1 MQVYQAGIDIGST
14 TVKLV
19 LTDEAGT
26 RLFEDYR
33 RHCAHTRET
42 LADLLQD
49 ARNKLGPCRLQVGI
63 TGSGAL
69 GLSRAMD
76 LPFIQEVVAVAHALR
91 ARYPQVDVAIELG
104 GEDAKIIYFS
114 GSPEERMNGVC
125 AGGTGSFID
134 QMASLLQTDA
144 GGLNRAAAEA
154 TQVYPIAARCGVF
167 AKTDIQPLIN
177 EGAAVSDLAAS
188 IFQAVVNQT
197 ISGLACGRPIR
208 GNVAFLGGPL
218 HFLPELKKT
227 FIRTLRLSEEQVI
240 DPDDSHLFAALG
252 AAMEAGDAAHTAS
265 GSDSE
270 AVKAEDIDHLIHRLR
285 SEVQS
290 SFELKRLDPLFAT
303 QKDYEIFCERHASA
317 VVRRGDIADARGPC
331 FLGIDAGSTTTKLA
345 LIGSEGELLYSFYS
359 GNQGDPIRT
368 AITAM
373 EGLFRAMPEDAWI
386 ARSCSTGYGEQLLK
400 TAFSLDEGEVET
412 IAHCT
417 AASFFDPEV
426 DCVLDIGGQDMK
438 CIRLRNGSVDHVLL
452 NEACSSGCG
461 SFLENFAGSLGY
473 TAEGF
478 AQEALFAAHP
488 VDLGTRCTVFMNSNV
503 KQAQKEGAGVQDIS
517 AGLAYSVIKNALY
530 KVIKLADP
538 AELGS
543 HIVVQGGTFYNKAVL
558 RAFESIAGIPVIC
571 PDIAGIMGAFGAA
584 LIARDR
590 YTGQKSSILPRDEIL
605 NLTYHTETRRCGRC
619 QNNCLLTV
627 NHFPG
632 DRRYITGNRCERGL
646 GDDAP
651 AHKAP
656 NLVDYKRKRLFAY
669 APLKPEEAAR
679 GTVGIPRVLG
689 IYEDYPFWA
698 VLFRELKFRLVL
710 SPFSSR
716 KLYER
721 GMDSIPSESECYPA
735 KLAHGH
741 IQWLI
746 DHGIRTIFHPCVFYE
761 FQETRSAQNHF
772 NCPIV
777 VSYAENLK
785 NNVEDVADKEV
796 QYLRP
801 FVALTDE
808 KTAADRLVPFFEE
821 HWQVPENDVR
831 EAVHRAWAEQ
841 HRAKADIRA
850 EGAHVLKQMEAE
862 GGRGIVLAGRPYH
875 IDPEINHGIP
885 EMITGYG
892 FSVFTE
898 DSLPIDFDP
907 QRPVRVNDQ
916 WVYHSRLYTAAEF
929 VSRRDDLELI
939 QLNSFGCGLDAV
951 TTDQVSEILENSG
964 KLYTVLKID
973 EVNNL
978 GAARIRLRSLI
989 AAMNQ
994 RREKHVTAKAGPV
1007 AYQRTEFTERMRQ
1020 EGYTILAPQMSPIH
1034 FDLLEP
1040 VFRKEGYHLVLLRSE
1055 NRSAIDLGLKF
1066 VNNDACFP
1074 ALTVVGQIMEAVLSG
1089 DYDTDRLAVIM
1100 TQTGGCCRASN
1111 YVSFIRRALDKAN
1124 LSHIPVI
1131 SLNANGME
1139 KNEGF
1144 RISTSLILR
1153 AGKGVVYGDL
1163 MMRCLYRVR
1172 PYELEPGSANKLHG
1186 ELLQRCIAQLT
1197 GESNESYARLC
1208 REIVQRF
1215 DHLPIDE
1222 SLRKPRVGI
1231 VGEILVKYMP
1241 LANNHL
1247 VDLLESEGA
1256 EAVVPDLMDFMNYS
1270 VYNNDY
1276 KHRFLG
1282 KPWTASATA
1291 WLGVRAI
1298 RLLRGPALRA
1308 LENSRRFDVPMPI
1321 EKIAELARP
1330 FLSLGNQYGEGWF
1343 LTGEMAE
1350 LLSEHVDN
1358 IVCIQPFA
1366 CLPNHVVGKGV
1377 IKALRK
1383 KYPQANIAAVDYDPG
1398 ASEVNQLNRIK
1409 LMLSEAKRRITEELF
1424 TPGSGSTYIVAAV
1437 PQASRKEKQ
1446 D

>member
-1 MQVYQAGIDIGST
+1 MQLCHAGIDIGST

-19 LTDEAGT
+19 LLDETGS
-26 RLFEDYR
+26 RIYEEYR

-42 LADLLQD
+42 LADLLAD
-49 ARNKLGPCRLQVGI
+49 AREKVGDCLLLAGI

-69 GLSRAMD
+69 GLSRA
-76 LPFIQEVVAVAHALR
+76 LEIPFVQEVVAVATALR
-91 ARYPQVDVAIELG
+91 TRFPGTDVAIELG

-144 GGLNRAAAEA
+144 EGLNRAAEQAS
-154 TQVYPIAARCGVF
+154 QIYPIAARCGVF

-177 EGAAVSDLAAS
+177 EGAATADLAAS

-218 HFLPELKKT
+218 HFLPELKKA
-227 FIRTLRLSEEQVI
+227 FIRTLRLTPEQVV
-240 DPDDSHLFAALG
+240 DPPDSHLFAAQG
-252 AAMEAGDAAHTAS
+252 AALELRAGTVPGAAS
-265 GSDSE
+265 
-270 AVKAEDIDHLIHRLR
+270 AEPVEIGVLIDRLR
-285 SEVQS
+285 SGVQTA
-290 SFELKRLDPLFAT
+290 FELKRLPPLFSSPARY
-303 QKDYEIFCERHASA
+303 DEFCARHARA
-317 VVRRGDIADARGPC
+317 VVPKGELRSARGDC

-345 LIGSEGELLYSFYS
+345 LIGKDGELLFSFYS
-359 GNQGDPIRT
+359 NNHGDPVRT
-368 AITAM
+368 AV
-373 EGLFRAMPEDAWI
+373 RAMSELFAGLPEDAHI
-386 ARSCSTGYGEQLLK
+386 VRSCSTGYGEQLLK
-400 TAFSLDEGEVET
+400 TAFNLDEGEVET

-417 AASFFDPEV
+417 AAAFFDPEV

-438 CIRLRNGSVDHVLL
+438 CIRLRHGSVDNVLL

-461 SFLENFAGSLGY
+461 SFLENFANSLGY

-478 AQEALFAAHP
+478 AREALFAENP

-503 KQAQKEGAGVQDIS
+503 KQAQKEGASVRDIS

-530 KVIKLADP
+530 KVIKLTDP
-538 AELGS
+538 SELGS
-543 HIVVQGGTFYNKAVL
+543 HIVVQGGTFYNRAVL
-558 RAFESIAGIPVIC
+558 RAFEEIAGVQVVC

-584 LIARDR
+584 LIARAH
-590 YTGQKSSILPRDEIL
+590 YTGQAGSLLSKEELL
-605 NLTYHTETRRCGRC
+605 NLRYSTETRHCGRC

-627 NHFPG
+627 NTFPG
-632 DRRYITGNRCERGL
+632 GRKHITGNRCERGL
-646 GDDAP
+646 GDEA
-651 AHKAP
+651 AVKKAP

-669 APLKPEEAAR
+669 APLKPDEAPR

-698 VLFRELKFRLVL
+698 VLFRELGFRLEL

-735 KLAHGH
+735 KLSHGH

-746 DHGIRTIFHPCVFYE
+746 DRGIRTIFHPCVFYE
-761 FQETRSAQNHF
+761 HQETRDAQNHF

-785 NNVEDVADKEV
+785 NNVEDVADKEIR
-796 QYLRP
+796 YLRP
-801 FVALTDE
+801 FIAMTDE
-808 KTAADRLVPFFEE
+808 KTAADRLVPFFAE
-821 HWQVPENDVR
+821 HWQIPEPDVR
-831 EAVHRAWAEQ
+831 EAAHRAWAEQ
-841 HRAKADIRA
+841 LRAKEDIRR
-850 EGAHVLKQMEAE
+850 EGARVLKEMEAAH
-862 GGRGIVLAGRPYH
+862 GRGIVLAGRPYH

-885 EMITGYG
+885 EMIAG
-892 FSVFTE
+892 FGLTVFTE
-898 DSLPIDFDP
+898 DSLPVDFDP
-907 QRPVRVNDQ
+907 ERPIRVTDQ

-929 VSRRDDLELI
+929 VARHEDLELI

-978 GAARIRLRSLI
+978 GAARIRIRSLI
-989 AAMNQ
+989 AAMNMRKERHIVSHPQ
-994 RREKHVTAKAGPV
+994 KV
-1007 AYQRTEFTERMRQ
+1007 AYHRAEFTEGMRR

-1040 VFRKEGYHLVLLRSE
+1040 VFRSHGYNMVVLSND
-1055 NRSAIDLGLKF
+1055 NRSAIDTGLRY

-1074 ALTVVGQIMEAVLSG
+1074 AMTVVGQIMQAVLSG
-1089 DYDTDRLAVIM
+1089 KYDTDRLAIIM
-1100 TQTGGCCRASN
+1100 SQTGGCCRASN
-1111 YVSFIRRALDKAN
+1111 YVSFIRRALDKAG

-1144 RISTSLILR
+1144 RLSAPLILSAGR
-1153 AGKGVVYGDL
+1153 AIVFGDL
-1163 MMRCLYRVR
+1163 FLRCLYRVR
-1172 PYELEPGSANKLHG
+1172 PYERIPGSANALHAALR
-1186 ELLQRCIAQLT
+1186 ERCIASLT
-1197 GESNESYARLC
+1197 GKSRETYAALC

-1215 DHLPIDE
+1215 DHLAIDE
-1222 SLRKPRVGI
+1222 TVRKPRVGV

-1247 VDLLESEGA
+1247 VDLLEQEGA
-1256 EAVVPDLMDFMNYS
+1256 EAVVPDLMDFLNYCI
-1270 VYNNDY
+1270 YNNDY
-1276 KHRFLG
+1276 KHKFLG

-1291 WLGVRAI
+1291 WFGVRAI
-1298 RLLRGPALRA
+1298 RALRA
-1308 LENSRRFDVPMPI
+1308 PALKALEESRRFRPPMPI
-1321 EKIAELARP
+1321 ERIAELAKP

-1350 LLSEHVDN
+1350 LLTEGVEN

-1377 IKALRK
+1377 IKALRRT
-1383 KYPQANIAAVDYDPG
+1383 YPFANIAAVDYDPG

-1409 LMLSEAKRRITEELF
+1409 LMLSEAKRRI
-1424 TPGSGSTYIVAAV
+1424 SIA
-1437 PQASRKEKQ
+1437 
-1446 D
+1446 